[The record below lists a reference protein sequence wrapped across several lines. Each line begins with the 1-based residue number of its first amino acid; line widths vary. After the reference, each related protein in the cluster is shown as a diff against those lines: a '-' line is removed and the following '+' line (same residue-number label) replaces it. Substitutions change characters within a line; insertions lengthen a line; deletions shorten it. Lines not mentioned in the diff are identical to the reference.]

1 MYKIMIKN
9 IIGVVVFSLCVFAV
23 GLCMM
28 YAAAAESDIHYNK
41 QVAYQEYVER
51 ESLR

>member
-1 MYKIMIKN
+1 MVKN
-9 IIGVVVFSLCVFAV
+9 IMSVIVFSLCVFGV

-41 QVAYQEYVER
+41 QLAYQEYIER
-51 ESLR
+51 ESLK

>member
-1 MYKIMIKN
+1 MSVI
-9 IIGVVVFSLCVFAV
+9 VFSLCVFGV

-28 YAAAAESDIHYNK
+28 YAAAESDIHYNK
-41 QVAYQEYVER
+41 QLAYQEYIER

>member
-1 MYKIMIKN
+1 MIKN
-9 IIGVVVFSLCVFAV
+9 IVSGLVFALCVFAV

-28 YAAAAESDIHYNK
+28 YAAAAENDIYYNK

>member
-1 MYKIMIKN
+1 MVKN
-9 IIGVVVFSLCVFAV
+9 IMSIIVFSLCVFGV

-28 YAAAAESDIHYNK
+28 YAAAAESDVHYNK
-41 QVAYQEYVER
+41 QLAYQEYIER